1 MVSKAHTSTLKSPT
15 VLSAITHTA
24 QPSGEDFCSLE
35 AQLKKGEDGRRR
47 RRRRRRR
54 KVALQQVG

>member
-1 MVSKAHTSTLKSPT
+1 

-35 AQLKKGEDGRRR
+35 AQLKQGEDGRRR